1 MGTIQ
6 GSIRISCL
14 GGFVSVTCASLLS
27 RPNLEAGD
35 YCEVF
40 RNVVWDTDNRA
51 AVCFR
56 RMQWYASL
64 GRAGTAY

>member
-6 GSIRISCL
+6 GFIRISCL
-14 GGFVSVTCASLLS
+14 GGFVSVTCASQS
-27 RPNLEAGD
+27 SQPNLEAGD
-35 YCEVF
+35 YCEAF
-40 RNVVWDTDNRA
+40 RNVVCGADNRA

-64 GRAGTAY
+64 GRARTAY